1 MNPLLAHLL
10 EAAARAPSAHNTQPW
25 VLSWRED
32 ELRIRLDRERML
44 PAADP
49 EGSDAVHSLG
59 AVIENLLLT
68 LSQLG
73 LEGQY
78 LVNGECESDPVVM
91 LRWRKSDG
99 PRPDPSLY
107 RMIPIRS
114 TVRLRYFRE
123 PIPEAVLDNITRAA
137 QSPSR
142 LYVLTNE
149 RAIDEV
155 RSLAALASARLL
167 ENEDYSRE
175 LYRWL
180 RFSHRHPD
188 WYRDGLNSEC
198 MGWNAITGAVCR
210 HLLKPAAVR
219 MLARLHLSRWLYA
232 NANQQAPFAPA
243 LCLLT
248 TSDVT
253 CRGRVDAGRSLQRTW
268 LTAAKHGLVTHPLSA
283 AVDYKQFRPRVFQL
297 FGVAEGEVHVN
308 LFRLGRSGKA
318 PRSPRLTADEL
329 LEPATDLLGRLA

>member
-32 ELRIRLDRERML
+32 ELHIRLDRERML

-49 EGSDAVHSLG
+49 EGSDAAHSLG
-59 AVIENLLLT
+59 AAIENLLLT

-78 LVNGECESDPVVM
+78 SVTGTCESEPV
-91 LRWRKSDG
+91 LILCWRKSDG

-114 TVRLRYFRE
+114 TVRLRYSRE
-123 PIPEAVLDNITRAA
+123 PIPGAVLDDITHAA
-137 QSPSR
+137 LSPSR
-142 LYVLTNE
+142 LYVLTDE
-149 RAIDEV
+149 RAIDEI
-155 RSLAALASARLL
+155 RSLAALASAKLL
-167 ENEDYSRE
+167 ENENYARE

-180 RFSHRHPD
+180 RFSRRHPD

-198 MGWNAITGAVCR
+198 MGWNAITSAVCR
-210 HLLKPAAVR
+210 HLLRPAAVR
-219 MLARLHLSRWLYA
+219 MLTRLHLSRWLYA

-248 TSDVT
+248 ASDVT
-253 CRGRVDAGRSLQRTW
+253 LRGRVDAGRSLQRTW

-283 AVDYKQFRPRVFQL
+283 AVDYEQFRRRVFQL

-308 LFRLGRSGKA
+308 LFRLGRSGKT